1 MIVEPEQQTEFGEIW
16 ESLMTPENIAQVES
30 DWAAFGSPSGDDLQ
44 KLKGLVSVCLRWI
57 ASVGAVY
64 SEVTGGQITDGLSD
78 PAAVIA
84 AYQRNLLGI
93 VTNGSS
99 KAQ

>member
-1 MIVEPEQQTEFGEIW
+1 MIVEPDQQTEFGKIW
-16 ESLMTPENIAQVES
+16 ESLMTPENFAQVEN

-57 ASVGAVY
+57 ASVGRVY
-64 SEVTGGQITDGLSD
+64 SEITGDQITDGLAD
-78 PAAVIA
+78 PAIVID
-84 AYQRNLLGI
+84 AYRRHLLGI